1 MEYEKVLKDP
11 YFILIPNYISRGDFF
26 SLSVKGLVV
35 KVNDL
40 IKFMAD
46 LRTHTLPSV

>member
-1 MEYEKVLKDP
+1 
-11 YFILIPNYISRGDFF
+11 
-26 SLSVKGLVV
+26 VV

-46 LRTHTLPSV
+46 PRTHTLPSVEHRCWHSSQPTLEGRHS